1 MWKLYKCVTAFPEMQ
16 TYSNVHSRGLA
27 NNKMQMLHED
37 SLKGVTVNG
46 QMLVSTEYQPL
57 YQVKTRIIFIKETNK
72 STWRRGNCWFGFNTV
87 NFFFVYREVLIQ
99 FPKHSIK
106 DGLHEFSV
114 TFTSTMC
121 MRDLDG
127 FQGYEYSIKWV
138 NWMMFGLLCL
148 HYLTI

>member
-1 MWKLYKCVTAFPEMQ
+1 MQ

-87 NFFFVYREVLIQ
+87 NFFFLFIARYSYSFQSIQ
-99 FPKHSIK
+99 LK
-106 DGLHEFSV
+106 
-114 TFTSTMC
+114 TAC
-121 MRDLDG
+121 MSSRLR
-127 FQGYEYSIKWV
+127 
-138 NWMMFGLLCL
+138 LRPLCVWEI
-148 HYLTI
+148 LTVFKGTNIRLNE